1 MMRRDAYRMYRKWR
15 KESQSRG
22 KMRIPRSTVVIT
34 SLFAW
39 TLGASPAQ
47 GQNKQE
53 TPSDAP
59 VRVQEYAAPDARP
72 EPPAGARIEAPEQAE
87 IAQFA
92 GVGSPLAYARST
104 VVELGGTL
112 AFGHDS
118 DTTTFRIAPSI
129 GYFPIDNLEFTLFPQ
144 LRITHIEET
153 DTSVG
158 LFLEPSYH
166 VPVSDVLFAFAG
178 LGVGFRWAD
187 DPGFEFAF
195 VPKLGLDIMIGRSGI
210 LKPATFLEVG
220 LGDGAIA
227 GGLEA
232 GFTVMW

>member
-1 MMRRDAYRMYRKWR
+1 
-15 KESQSRG
+15 
-22 KMRIPRSTVVIT
+22 MRISTSTVVIT

-39 TLGASPAQ
+39 TLAASPAQ
-47 GQNKQE
+47 GQNEPEK
-53 TPSDAP
+53 PSDAP
-59 VRVQEYAAPDARP
+59 IRVQEYAAPDARP
-72 EPPAGARIEAPEQAE
+72 DPPAGARIGAPEQVE
-87 IAQFA
+87 VAQFA
-92 GVGSPLAYARST
+92 GVGSPLAYARKT

-112 AFGHDS
+112 ALTHDS

-144 LRITHIEET
+144 LRITHIDET
-153 DTSVG
+153 DTSIG

-166 VPVSDVLFAFAG
+166 LPVSDVLFGFAG
-178 LGVGFRWAD
+178 LGIGFLWAD

-210 LKPATFLEVG
+210 LKPAAFLEVG
-220 LGDGAIA
+220 LGDGAVA